1 MGELQQKYQ
10 QRLATMAA
18 SNNSKPELQF
28 LLDACRQELAGELS
42 NLQSP
47 KSLILYIL
55 VCIISLKCSS
65 I

>member
-42 NLQSP
+42 NL
-47 KSLILYIL
+47 
-55 VCIISLKCSS
+55 
-65 I
+65 